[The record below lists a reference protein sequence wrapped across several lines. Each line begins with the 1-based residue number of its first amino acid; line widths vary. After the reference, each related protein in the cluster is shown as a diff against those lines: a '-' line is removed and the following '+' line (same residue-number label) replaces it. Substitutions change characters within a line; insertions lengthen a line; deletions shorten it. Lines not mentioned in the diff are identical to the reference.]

1 MTEERH
7 LGVAARLAPATL
19 ILMAGFVASRA
30 SGLLRDI
37 TIGATFGTGPDLDAY
52 YAAFRLP
59 DLLFQLLTGAALIS
73 AFIPTFSSYLGR
85 GAEEEAWRM
94 AASVLT
100 LLALATAAGS
110 LLAAL
115 FAPSLMA
122 LVSPGF
128 SAAQLDLV
136 VNLTRV
142 MLLSPVLFTVSTIL
156 TGILNTRGH
165 FALPSLAPALYNT
178 TILCGALFSSEPFG
192 VYGLA
197 IGVAAGSALH
207 LAIQLPAILRLRF
220 PYRLAFELRHPGVR
234 EVLRLMGPRV
244 AGLAAVQANF
254 LVSTALASTLSPGSL
269 SALNLAWPLMMLP
282 LGVGAVTVASA
293 AFPPLAEAAAG
304 RDHQTFHDTFETS
317 LRVILYL
324 TLPATAGL
332 IFLSGPLVALIYQR
346 GGFGEA
352 SSAAVATALIYYAL
366 GLPAHGV
373 LEIVTRAFYARKD
386 TLTPVIVGLLSMAL
400 HLALSLALK
409 DPLQH
414 GGLALSL
421 SLAATAEALL
431 LLLLLWRRVGALGG
445 RATIG
450 SALRSALASL
460 LMLLPSLGLIQLITG
475 RAVGD
480 PLYILG
486 VVSAVV
492 AGALAYLLA
501 SRLLGSGEARLLLA
515 GLRSR
520 S

>member
-1 MTEERH
+1 MTEQRH

-19 ILMAGFVASRA
+19 ILMAGFVASRL
-30 SGLLRDI
+30 SGLLRDV
-37 TIGATFGTGPDLDAY
+37 TIGGTFGTGPELDAY

-73 AFIPTFSSYLGR
+73 AFIPTFSSYLSQG
-85 GAEEEAWRM
+85 EEQEAWRM
-94 AASVLT
+94 ASSVIT
-100 LLALATAAGS
+100 LLAIATAAGS

-115 FAPSLMA
+115 FAPALMP
-122 LVSPGF
+122 LISPGF
-128 SAAQLDLV
+128 SPAQLDLV
-136 VNLTRV
+136 VNLTRI

-156 TGILNTRGH
+156 AGVLNARGH
-165 FALPSLAPALYNT
+165 FALPSVAPALYNT
-178 TILCGALFSSEPFG
+178 AILCGALFLSAPLG

-207 LAIQLPAILRLRF
+207 LVIQLPAILRLRF
-220 PYRLAFELRHPGVR
+220 PYRIAFEWSHPGVR
-234 EVLRLMGPRV
+234 EVVRLMGPRI

-254 LVSTALASTLSPGSL
+254 LVSTAIASTLSPGSL

-282 LGVGAVTVASA
+282 LGIGAVTVASA
-293 AFPPLAEAAAG
+293 AFPPLAEAAASQD
-304 RDHQTFHDTFETS
+304 RQSFHDTFETA

-346 GGFGEA
+346 GGFDEA
-352 SSAAVATALIYYAL
+352 SSAAVAIALIYYAL

-373 LEIVTRAFYARKD
+373 LEIATRAFYARKD
-386 TLTPVIVGLLSMAL
+386 TRTPVVVGLASMAL

-409 DPLQH
+409 GPLQH

-421 SLAATAEALL
+421 SLATTAEALL

-445 RATIG
+445 RATVG

-460 LMLLPSLGLIQLITG
+460 LMLLPSVGLIHLLAPGGAGQPLFALSVVA
-475 RAVGD
+475 AV
-480 PLYILG
+480 I
-486 VVSAVV
+486 
-492 AGALAYLLA
+492 AGALTYLLT
-501 SRLLGSGEARLLLA
+501 SRLLGSGETRLFLA

-520 S
+520 G